1 MVLQEELMV
10 TTDRL
15 YIVFSLLCAAL
26 AGCSHTPT
34 KCDYG
39 QAVGTCSASVDPS
52 GTALVLRAARCA
64 QVELRADDRTRV
76 IRTDDGEYP
85 IASSDS
91 NVEVVACRTFKDM
104 REQ

>member
-1 MVLQEELMV
+1 MVVQEETMV
-10 TTDRL
+10 TTGRVN
-15 YIVFSLLCAAL
+15 IVLLSLSAAL
-26 AGCSHTPT
+26 AGCSHTPA

-85 IASSDS
+85 IASADS
-91 NVEVVACRTFKDM
+91 NVEVVSCRTFKDM

>member
-1 MVLQEELMV
+1 MVRIALLTV
-10 TTDRL
+10 VSFTVLT
-15 YIVFSLLCAAL
+15 SLVGCAHKPA
-26 AGCSHTPT
+26 
-34 KCDYG
+34 KCDYD

-52 GTALVLRAARCA
+52 GTALVLRVARCS

-104 REQ
+104 RVP